1 MRTKRKLV
9 PKSTMS
15 GEVRG
20 VGGHNAGCGNVPSD
34 VPLNPEFPTNVCA
47 LEQRFSQSVA
57 HDNPFENLCDGVN
70 QRVEVPPNTNA
81 PANMDIDVPNPQMS
95 LGAQLQ
101 TENVTVNLSDSTS
114 NNVTSMSTSQ
124 RFANDIL
131 QEQNSPPSSR
141 IPSAYKYE
149 HVVMNLVSQLE
160 SCTITSIFKYLH
172 LKQLL

>member
-15 GEVRG
+15 GAVRG

-47 LEQRFSQSVA
+47 LEQRRLRKVEDGRPSQLTLDLQSLKV
-57 HDNPFENLCDGVN
+57 
-70 QRVEVPPNTNA
+70 
-81 PANMDIDVPNPQMS
+81 PANMDIDVPNLQIS

-101 TENVTVNLSDSTS
+101 TENVTVNLSDSTL

-124 RFANDIL
+124 RFTNDIL
-131 QEQNSPPSSR
+131 QEQNSPTSSG
-141 IPSAYKYE
+141 IPSAYK
-149 HVVMNLVSQLE
+149 
-160 SCTITSIFKYLH
+160 
-172 LKQLL
+172 